1 MLPCT
6 PAVDSLAWSTP
17 PTRHG
22 RTCPHRPG
30 FRLGDSRRQ
39 GYRVRVRSDCGSG
52 LGQDYRRTAQGRRSG
67 RNANA
72 FKDFLAGKDIPSRTT
87 ALLNAASAI
96 VADGNLV
103 GNGTLAERFAEAT
116 SWPRKPS
123 IPARPKPVR
132 QVDRNRQ
139 VQGVIWNGFA
149 RICLPFL
156 HYQLFRVA
164 GVHRLQ
170 FVTYLGSAAITDEPR
185 L

>member
-1 MLPCT
+1 MAKITVEQLKGGVPD
-6 PAVDSLAWSTP
+6 V
-17 PTRHG
+17 
-22 RTCPHRPG
+22 
-30 FRLGDSRRQ
+30 
-39 GYRVRVRSDCGSG
+39 
-52 LGQDYRRTAQGRRSG
+52 
-67 RNANA
+67 NANA

-139 VQGVIWNGFA
+139 VQGVIH
-149 RICLPFL
+149 RT
-156 HYQLFRVA
+156 QL
-164 GVHRLQ
+164 L
-170 FVTYLGSAAITDEPR
+170 
-185 L
+185 